1 MTDQSTPDQAA
12 PLDGDVEAAPT
23 AYPAAEGD
31 APTQELDE
39 QDFSNPEEHPKKLP
53 AGSDRPQRG
62 WVFRSVRLAALAVAI
77 SMAILIVI
85 FAISQPNRGLL
96 IGRSTVGQ
104 PAPDIEGETI
114 SGDLFDLD
122 DHRGRWVV
130 VNFFATWCTGC
141 RVEHPQLV
149 EFSSR
154 HKAEGDAVV
163 VTVAYDDDP
172 QIVKDFFASEGGDW
186 PVITEGASSVWI
198 DYGVTAVPETY
209 LVSPAGYV
217 TDKLVGTYGVT
228 ADELDARI
236 SELEAA
242 AENASDARNA
252 RS

>member
-1 MTDQSTPDQAA
+1 MTDQSTPDQTA
-12 PLDGDVEAAPT
+12 PLDDDVEAAPT
-23 AYPAAEGD
+23 AHSAAEGD
-31 APTQELDE
+31 GPTQELDE
-39 QDFSNPEEHPKKLP
+39 QDSSNLKERPKKLP
-53 AGSDRPQRG
+53 SGSGKPQRG

-85 FAISQPNRGLL
+85 FAISQPQRGLL
-96 IGRSTVGQ
+96 IGRSIVGQ

-114 SGDLFDLD
+114 SGELFDLD
-122 DHRGRWVV
+122 AHRGRWVV
-130 VNFFATWCTGC
+130 VNFFATWCAGC
-141 RVEHPQLV
+141 RIEHPQLV

-154 HKAEGDAVV
+154 HAAEGDAVV
-163 VTVAYDDDP
+163 VTVAYDDAP
-172 QIVKDFFASEGGDW
+172 QAVEEFFASEGGDW
-186 PVITEGASSVWI
+186 PVIIKGASSVWI

-242 AENASDARNA
+242 AENASDAQNT